1 MTNLLTFPDQLDRVK
16 AGVLAQEETLVEVAE
31 LYAEAIANGGLV
43 HVYANGHSRLAVE
56 EMVIRMGALTGFHPI
71 LAAGFVTF
79 TDVIGPNGIRINQGM
94 EKFEGVGA
102 MLLDEID
109 FGPHD
114 VLIVI
119 SATGTTGA
127 AVDMALAFNGRYPH
141 HPLVALTSFVQ
152 ARDAKPKH
160 SSGKNLYHIVQEAER
175 GYLLDN
181 CMPLGDVSV
190 TVEGEYDTYHVCPLS
205 SIGALTIV
213 QSMNELTI
221 RALDRRGVK
230 HHVLQN
236 MHLGNT
242 QETYDAWVRDQRQR
256 YALATYNPNRVEP
269 FLKE

>member
-1 MTNLLTFPDQLDRVK
+1 MTNLLTFPNQLDKVK
-16 AGVLAQEETLVEVAE
+16 EGVFAQEETLKEVAE

-71 LAAGFVTF
+71 LASGLVTF
-79 TDVIGPNGIRINQGM
+79 TDVIGPDGIRVAQTM
-94 EKFEGVGA
+94 EKIEGLGGK
-102 MLLDEID
+102 LLDEID

-119 SATGTTGA
+119 TATGTTAA
-127 AVDMALAFNGRYPH
+127 AVDIAIEFNARYPQL
-141 HPLVALTSFVQ
+141 PLVALTSLVQ
-152 ARDAKPKH
+152 ARDANPKH
-160 SSGKNLYHIVQEAER
+160 SSGKNLYHVVQEAER

-181 CMPLGDVSV
+181 CMPMGDVSV
-190 TVEGEYDTYHVCPLS
+190 IVEGGYETYNLCPLS

-236 MHLGNT
+236 MHLANT
-242 QETYDAWVRDQRQR
+242 QETYDAWVRDQRKR
-256 YALATYNPNRVEP
+256 YALATNNPNRVEP
-269 FLKE
+269 IL